1 MPSPVRLSKRFAA
14 GWRIMNISERA
25 VGGVTI
31 VDVDGRITVQ
41 DGADEFHAFLRRV
54 LHQRR
59 FNVVLNLER
68 VPYVDSTA
76 LGAIVRA
83 YTTATRLGGT
93 VKLLHVTGR
102 VQELLVITRLAAVF
116 DSFDTEA
123 DAIGSFGA
131 VGA

>member
-1 MPSPVRLSKRFAA
+1 
-14 GWRIMNISERA
+14 MNISERA
-25 VGGVTI
+25 VGSVTI
-31 VDVDGRITVQ
+31 VNVDGRITIQ
-41 DGADEFHAFLRRV
+41 DGADEFHAFLRHV
-54 LHQRR
+54 LHQRK
-59 FNVVLNLER
+59 FNVVLDLER
-68 VPYVDSTA
+68 VPYIDSTA

-116 DSFDTEA
+116 DSFDAEA
-123 DAIGSFGA
+123 DAVRSFGA